1 MSTQPSGNN
10 NQEREFHW
18 YSPEIAGEVV
28 LLLFVVILMI
38 AFALDAYHL
47 ISNRGYARAE
57 GGVILPILTIGF
69 TLPFLLLRVR
79 TVLLRKRRMNAGMIM
94 DLGFRV
100 GEDPA
105 GERRRALGYIVGIAA
120 LFIGIWLIGFHLAIP
135 IWVIVLLRR
144 NANVRWPIIGLI
156 CFLFLA
162 FIVGIMDYI
171 IDTPWG
177 DPVLFQLFGLE
188 YFLGNFPTRN
198 F

>member
-1 MSTQPSGNN
+1 MSTRPNDDNSQRGVSWFTP
-10 NQEREFHW
+10 Q
-18 YSPEIAGEVV
+18 IAGEAV
-28 LLLFVVILMI
+28 LLLFVVILMV

-47 ISNRGYARAE
+47 ISSRGYARAE
-57 GGVILPILTIGF
+57 GGVVLPILTIGF

-120 LFIGIWLIGFHLAIP
+120 LFIGIWLIGFHIAIP
-135 IWVIVLLRR
+135 VWVAALLRR
-144 NANVRWPIIGLI
+144 NANVRWPIIVLI
-156 CFLFLA
+156 CALFLS
-162 FIVGIMDYI
+162 FIFGIMDYI

-177 DPVLFQLFGLE
+177 DPVLFQLVGLE
-188 YFLGNFPTRN
+188 YFPGNFPTRN
-198 F
+198 L